1 MQRFIIQTLI
11 DITET
16 KQFRHQPGQELA
28 KNQQQNFSVLLQTI
42 GLRANPIFT
51 QGPRVEEQD
60 LKEFYFGS
68 AYKGMHN
75 VWTFVFD
82 IEYIGAFS
90 DQYSDMGLLT
100 TDLHFV
106 PIITGL
112 NETID
117 PKLAVFDTSSS
128 EYRNTV
134 VYTGS

>member
-60 LKEFYFGS
+60 LKDFYFGS
-68 AYKGMHN
+68 AYKGQHN

-82 IEYIGAFS
+82 IEYVGAFS

-112 NETID
+112 NETINT
-117 PKLAVFDTSSS
+117 KLAVFDTSSS
-128 EYRNTV
+128 DYRNTV